1 MAEASTG
8 DAADNK
14 AALAQIP
21 HIRPSRK
28 YRKEKPAVVGESAP
42 GDGTGK
48 QRRLPKRQ

>member
-1 MAEASTG
+1 MAEAGTG

-28 YRKEKPAVVGESAP
+28 YRKEKASRCGRISA
-42 GDGTGK
+42 
-48 QRRLPKRQ
+48 R